1 MILHCYN
8 EGKTHFDNNDDWWSQ
23 NLIQSYFETTS
34 YMKNYEG
41 EMSEIKIR
49 KTLFLF
55 QKKFEFVSRNRNG
68 DLLHSPRV

>member
-34 YMKNYEG
+34 YMKNFEG
-41 EMSEIKIR
+41 EMSEIMDNSKH
-49 KTLFLF
+49 KCH
-55 QKKFEFVSRNRNG
+55 Q
-68 DLLHSPRV
+68 LLGSM